1 MKHRVAIVQRDIRW
15 LDTEHNLQ
23 ALEQMLEGVEA
34 DVVVLSEMFPTG
46 FATDPR
52 KVADR
57 GSVVEWMVALARKMD
72 SAIVGSV
79 AVDVGEEYRNRMYF
93 VKPTGEVE
101 HYDKHHLFSVG
112 GESKYFTAGTERKVV
127 EWRGVRYLLNICY
140 DLRFPVWCRTEGDY
154 DVLLFSALWPA
165 PRREV
170 WRTLLRARAIENQAY
185 VVGVNRIGEEPGLK
199 YAGDS
204 AVIDYY
210 GRSVADLEAKEG
222 VEVVELD
229 IEGLGAFRSKFNVSA
244 DADKF
249 EIKICQ

>member
-1 MKHRVAIVQRDIRW
+1 M
-15 LDTEHNLQ
+15 
-23 ALEQMLEGVEA
+23 
-34 DVVVLSEMFPTG
+34 
-46 FATDPR
+46 
-52 KVADR
+52 
-57 GSVVEWMVALARKMD
+57 
-72 SAIVGSV
+72 
-79 AVDVGEEYRNRMYF
+79 
-93 VKPTGEVE
+93 KPTGEVE

-112 GESKYFTAGTERKVV
+112 GESKFFTAGAERKVV

-229 IEGLGAFRSKFNVSA
+229 MEGLEAFRSKFNVSA